1 MILTCSTFQLVAAHS
16 QRADGEYAGRTPQ
29 GVAKRWQTALPQNG
43 SVRVCR
49 GRLAPSLS

>member
-1 MILTCSTFQLVAAHS
+1 MILPFFQLVAAHS
-16 QRADGEYAGRTPQ
+16 QRVDGKYAGRTSQ
-29 GVAKRWQTALPQNG
+29 GVAKRWQTALSQNA